1 MIVLHAYILAITIS
15 STFMLSTF
23 SFSVVDYFK
32 VGYWLFQSAICWP
45 WFSCSHVSHFVGD
58 VQQNMHLVG
67 SLF

>member
-32 VGYWLFQSAICWP
+32 VGYWLFQSAIVGHD
-45 WFSCSHVSHFVGD
+45 SHVHMFPIL
-58 VQQNMHLVG
+58 LVMCNRICT
-67 SLF
+67 